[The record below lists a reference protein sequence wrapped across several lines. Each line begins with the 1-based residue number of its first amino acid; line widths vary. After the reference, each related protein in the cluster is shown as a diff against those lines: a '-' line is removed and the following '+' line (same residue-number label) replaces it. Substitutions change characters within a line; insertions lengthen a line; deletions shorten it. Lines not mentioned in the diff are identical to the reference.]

1 MKLKYHNIFVIYLDT
16 FHTYLH
22 IYISE
27 PKKSSYKYLTV
38 KYTHCVRQAVN
49 RKIDIAAVQLYK
61 EDSVWMEKPSHHL
74 QSTYFLIAGAVVS
87 KRHDNQHHCPESDQH
102 SHSWFKKKKKKKGQE
117 RESDRR
123 DRLNISMISFEKCH
137 KYDKHMYRPMTNAL
151 ELSSSIWKMPLV
163 LGLNLSHNPTP
174 KKTNPNNCWRRNEAK
189 PQLEGAAHKS
199 HYKFHIFKYSNLI
212 CISDYVVKS
221 DVMFADTWRFFFLP
235 SCLFFVTLLHK
246 SHKALTI
253 YNIIL

>member
-1 MKLKYHNIFVIYLDT
+1 MNGKTVSPLAEHIFSDCRRRSLQT
-16 FHTYLH
+16 T
-22 IYISE
+22 
-27 PKKSSYKYLTV
+27 
-38 KYTHCVRQAVN
+38 RQSASLP
-49 RKIDIAAVQLYK
+49 RERSAQSQLI
-61 EDSVWMEKPSHHL
+61 
-74 QSTYFLIAGAVVS
+74 Q
-87 KRHDNQHHCPESDQH
+87 
-102 SHSWFKKKKKKKGQE
+102 KKKKKKGQE
-117 RESDRR
+117 RESDTR
-123 DRLNISMISFEKCH
+123 DRLNIFMISFEKCH

>member
-1 MKLKYHNIFVIYLDT
+1 MNGKTVSPLAEHIFSDCRRRSLQT
-16 FHTYLH
+16 T
-22 IYISE
+22 
-27 PKKSSYKYLTV
+27 
-38 KYTHCVRQAVN
+38 RQSASLP
-49 RKIDIAAVQLYK
+49 RERSAQSQLI
-61 EDSVWMEKPSHHL
+61 
-74 QSTYFLIAGAVVS
+74 Q
-87 KRHDNQHHCPESDQH
+87 
-102 SHSWFKKKKKKKGQE
+102 KKKKKKGQE
-117 RESDRR
+117 RESDTR

-174 KKTNPNNCWRRNEAK
+174 KKTNPNNCWHRNEAK

-221 DVMFADTWRFFFLP
+221 DVMFADTWRFFF
-235 SCLFFVTLLHK
+235 FTKLL
-246 SHKALTI
+246 
-253 YNIIL
+253 ILCHITAQIS